1 MTEEHLINRLKQKTT
16 RQFLRNNQT
25 DTEAILWQFLRRK
38 ELGEKFVRQHGIEKY
53 IVDFC
58 CRRKKL
64 IIEIDGDIHN
74 IKDVK
79 ENDLE
84 RTKDLEKFGY
94 KVIRFENSEVLNN
107 LDQVLIKIKSLI
119 K

>member
-1 MTEEHLINRLKQKTT
+1 MSEECLINRLKQKEI

-25 DTEAILWQFLRRK
+25 DAEAILWQSLRRK

-64 IIEIDGDIHN
+64 IIELDGNIHD
-74 IKDVK
+74 IKDIK
-79 ENDLE
+79 ENDVE

-94 KVIRFENSEVLNN
+94 KVLRFQNSEVLNN
-107 LDQVLIKIKSLI
+107 LDQVLTKIKSFI